1 MTHDGCRA
9 NGSLLGDVGIATVEG
24 VEMDASDQLSKLT
37 SRAKEAEDRVAAAK
51 EKTKA
56 ELEQDVEHARA
67 SAQAQADK
75 LRESAHT
82 NKGKLSVW
90 WHDLQHSWDEHVEK
104 MRVGIESR
112 RAEHDAER
120 AEIDA
125 GDAAE
130 DATFAIEYALTAIEE
145 AEYAVLDAEL
155 AKKKADELAA
165 AEPSTNT

>member
-1 MTHDGCRA
+1 
-9 NGSLLGDVGIATVEG
+9 
-24 VEMDASDQLSKLT
+24 MDASDQLSKLT

-51 EKTKA
+51 GKTKA
-56 ELEQDVEHARA
+56 ELEHDVEHARE